1 MCVESKIGEVITAEC
16 TCPVNCSNVHHPVCS
31 VYHVEFPNICELH
44 KFACANEMH
53 IQVKHQGNCSEQG
66 TQRLNSWIMCTIGGL
81 GRHIGRQSVD
91 ISVDYRSTIGRLS
104 VDNRPTIGR

>member
-16 TCPVNCSNVHHPVCS
+16 TCPVNCSNVHRPVCS
-31 VYHVEFPNICELH
+31 VHHVGFPNICELH

-66 TQRLNSWIMCTIGGL
+66 TQRLNSF
-81 GRHIGRQSVD
+81 
-91 ISVDYRSTIGRLS
+91 LS
-104 VDNRPTIGR
+104 LF